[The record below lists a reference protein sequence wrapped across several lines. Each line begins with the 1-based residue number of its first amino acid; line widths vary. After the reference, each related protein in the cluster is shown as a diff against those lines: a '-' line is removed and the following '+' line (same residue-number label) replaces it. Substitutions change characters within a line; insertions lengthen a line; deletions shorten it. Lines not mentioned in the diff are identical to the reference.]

1 MKLQA
6 LTQTF
11 NDGVLD
17 IYRVTNIAEAG
28 NMPKDGLK
36 AKIKNIRYSERTVG
50 MGRYWAAMQEHV
62 QITQMVRIQRIEAIN
77 VNDVAII
84 KGKQYK
90 IVQIQYVQD
99 TSPPC
104 MDLSLER
111 LETEYEIK

>member
-11 NDGVLD
+11 NDGVLH
-17 IYRVTNIAEAG
+17 IYSVENVAESG

-36 AKIKNIRYSERTVG
+36 AKVKNIRYAERTVG
-50 MGRYWAAMQEHV
+50 MGRYWTAMQEHV
-62 QITQMVRIQRIEAIN
+62 QITRLIRAQKIEN
-77 VNDVAII
+77 VNVHDVVVI